1 MKSKMNRQLNL
12 KQMYSFLIILSIKF
26 NSLSSQTPTI
36 TPSRTS
42 LFSQVE
48 KGSNIT
54 IDVSNQVTREE
65 TNSTSKIKL
74 NMNKDEEPSIT
85 SFSTKRFLI
94 NEQNHSYALAPF
106 LLVLTLLMF
115 FLFLMANKLCFLVLK
130 RVCSCVNNDSI
141 CLFLNYSF
149 GNKRHQDEEHQ
160 EKDKT
165 LKDNENYSII
175 VRTSKTSLPFDNS
188 IERNTNK
195 DISYYG
201 VVNEN
206 SDDETM
212 PRIVRNKI
220 KERNGPRND
229 SRNFDTKLESFRL
242 GSFSNHYSKEANKI
256 QRQTEYCDDFY
267 LDIYNSFAN
276 LNLQLNDKLYVK
288 DDALHELDKIE
299 KTLSKSVCELNELHK
314 NLKEEENERVEQK
327 SEYYYQEIENVVM
340 DENKVENSE
349 ELSSESTNQ
358 ALEINKK

>member
-1 MKSKMNRQLNL
+1 MNRHLNL
-12 KQMYSFLIILSIKF
+12 KQIYSFLIILSIKC
-26 NSLSSQTPTI
+26 NCLSSETFTI

-42 LFSQVE
+42 LFGEVE
-48 KGSNIT
+48 NGLSNIT
-54 IDVSNQVTREE
+54 IDGSNKISREE
-65 TNSTSKIKL
+65 ANSTSTISIKENL
-74 NMNKDEEPSIT
+74 NKNKEPIIT
-85 SFSTKRFLI
+85 SFSTKRFVI

-106 LLVLTLLMF
+106 LLVLTLLIF
-115 FLFLMANKLCFLVLK
+115 FLFLMANKLCFLALK

-141 CLFLNYSF
+141 CLFLNYSS
-149 GNKRHQDEEHQ
+149 GKKRKQNEEHQ
-160 EKDKT
+160 EKNKT
-165 LKDNENYSII
+165 FKESENYSVI
-175 VRTSKTSLPFDNS
+175 VRTNKTSLPFDNS
-188 IERNTNK
+188 IGRNLNK
-195 DISYYG
+195 DVSYYG

-220 KERNGPRND
+220 KERNGSANI
-229 SRNFDTKLESFRL
+229 SRNVDTKLESFRL
-242 GSFSNHYSKEANKI
+242 GSLSNNYLKESNKI

-314 NLKEEENERVEQK
+314 NIEEEENERVEQK

-349 ELSSESTNQ
+349 ELSNSSTNQ
-358 ALEINKK
+358 ALEVKKK